1 MQNPLPPETERMW
14 KRLESEPL
22 LAGWY
27 LIGGTALALRIG
39 HRRSED
45 LDFAWPGEIKLP
57 AATLAALI
65 RLLESEGWKL
75 TRDDDAK
82 AYDEFLIAGMSL
94 HDFQQNFMASG
105 NGGTVRLTFFS
116 PEGPL
121 ATLLPRSN
129 ANTVLVPDL
138 SVLFKAKALVTA
150 QRSASRDWLDL
161 YVLMTKHGFTM
172 DDYVAAFEST
182 GSGTQLDLAL
192 QRLCSGEPRTGD
204 PGFDALIEVPPPLRE
219 MARFFR
225 EEWRLW
231 KQKRSGKAWQDKSA
245 ATG

>member
-1 MQNPLPPETERMW
+1 MW
-14 KRLESEPL
+14 KRLEFEPL

-94 HDFQQNFMASG
+94 HDYQQNFIASG
-105 NGGTVRLTFFS
+105 NEGMVKLTFFS

-121 ATLLPRSN
+121 ARLLPRSN
-129 ANTVLVPDL
+129 ANTVAVPEL
-138 SVLFKAKALVTA
+138 PLLFKAKALVTA

-172 DDYVAAFEST
+172 EDYAAAFEAT
-182 GSGTQLDLAL
+182 GSEAQLDLAL
-192 QRLCSGEPRTGD
+192 QRLYSGEPRSGD
-204 PGFDALIEVPPPLRE
+204 PGYEALIQSPPPVNV
-219 MARFFR
+219 MAGFFR
-225 EEWRLW
+225 EEWNRW
-231 KQKRSGKAWQDKSA
+231 KLERADRAWQDRK
-245 ATG
+245 